1 MSGTAWGAEGG
12 TPACGIGAPK
22 AQASGAARAA
32 TVERLA
38 QRMTDSAEALR
49 PSCPLDCR
57 AWPLFPASTFR
68 TILLLAQCGHSL
80 PVDSA
85 ESFAS
90 AICVRNPLGREPLWR
105 ATALGACSL
114 GGLL

>member
-32 TVERLA
+32 TVERFA

-57 AWPLFPASTFR
+57 AWLLFPHPRSGRYSCSRNAVTVSPLTVQHRSGRRFAFR
-68 TILLLAQCGHSL
+68 
-80 PVDSA
+80 
-85 ESFAS
+85 
-90 AICVRNPLGREPLWR
+90 NPLWR
-105 ATALGACSL
+105 AAALAACSL
-114 GGLL
+114 GRLLANVY